1 MRGQK
6 KKNQRKWE
14 NSEEYLKS
22 KKEKEYLNKYKNI
35 AGEYLEDWEFIELF
49 QKFNYEDEQIS
60 KELNKIKLGD
70 EFKWKE
76 IKNGKPVTTRST
88 DQIRKKKNY
97 YRPEKSYQSYE
108 KSEEEINEPNN
119 KRKGKGSYHKYYVN
133 KKPKRPFQKC
143 YEVPS
148 DYHAPNKTQ
157 DDAQDSN
164 QNNNQNNDNNN
175 GDNNNNNSSNNVNNN
190 ISENSEKE
198 NLKPKNNDNLDENN
212 KKNIK
217 KNLGI
222 NKKEEEK
229 KNNED
234 KNETEEEEQ
243 KKIILLKGNVF
254 NSLKR
259 VKNNTDVKNK
269 EIIKK
274 IEIYNNNKENNEDN
288 NKAPGPEI
296 NLTQDPKKRKELQKK
311 YFRDLVGHMKHYSKK
326 MENNIKRASSK
337 DSETSDDRSPETIKK
352 RKRNNI
358 PTSSSTMIQKKKI
371 IINNNN
377 EINRN
382 LRKAYEI
389 DQNEIEFESKVANF
403 SINSCYDNPM
413 RDQYLK
419 IINEKRKQNP
429 GKIVE
434 FIIPQFNPF
443 MPPYPSPYQY
453 NPYINQNMYMYPQ
466 QYPIQGSMV
475 NQQMNLPMNPQIN
488 MQLNPQLNQQ
498 MNMQFN
504 PQINPNL
511 NMQLNSKINPNMHFQ
526 AKQQINSPIN
536 SPVNSQLNLQLS
548 PQINQSIN
556 YKNNYIAMNNPELL
570 SPQSNNAPN
579 PELINNN
586 SSDN

>member
-22 KKEKEYLNKYKNI
+22 KKEKEYLIKYKNI
-35 AGEYLEDWEFIELF
+35 AGEYLEEWEFIELF
-49 QKFNYEDEQIS
+49 KKNNYDDEQIS
-60 KELNKIKLGD
+60 KELNKIILGD

-97 YRPEKSYQSYE
+97 YRPEKSYPSYD
-108 KSEEEINEPNN
+108 KSEEERNESTNN
-119 KRKGKGSYHKYYVN
+119 KRKGKGSYHKYYIS

-148 DYHAPNKTQ
+148 DYHAPNNIEN
-157 DDAQDSN
+157 N
-164 QNNNQNNDNNN
+164 QNNNNIE
-175 GDNNNNNSSNNVNNN
+175 DNNNNNSSSNNVNNY

-198 NLKPKNNDNLDENN
+198 NLKPKNLDNLDENN
-212 KKNIK
+212 KINIK
-217 KNLGI
+217 KNIGI

-229 KNNED
+229 KNED
-234 KNETEEEEQ
+234 KNSNEEDEQ
-243 KKIILLKGNVF
+243 KKIILIKGKVF

-259 VKNNTDVKNK
+259 IKINTDAKKKDTIKN
-269 EIIKK
+269 

-296 NLTQDPKKRKELQKK
+296 NLTQDQKKRKELQKK
-311 YFRDLVGHMKHYSKK
+311 YFRDLVGNMKHYSKK
-326 MENNIKRASSK
+326 VENNIKRASSK
-337 DSETSDDRSPETIKK
+337 DSETSDDRSPETIKR

-358 PTSSSTMIQKKKI
+358 PTSSTVIQKKKI
-371 IINNNN
+371 IVNNNSG
-377 EINRN
+377 INRN
-382 LRKAYEI
+382 LRKTYEI
-389 DQNEIEFESKVANF
+389 EQNEIEFESKVANV

-419 IINEKRKQNP
+419 LINEKRKQNP

-434 FIIPQFNPF
+434 FIIPQFNNPF
-443 MPPYPSPYQY
+443 MQPYPSPYQY

-466 QYPIQGSMV
+466 QYPIQGNMV
-475 NQQMNLPMNPQIN
+475 NQQMNVPMNPQIN
-488 MQLNPQLNQQ
+488 MQLNPQINNQQ
-498 MNMQFN
+498 
-504 PQINPNL
+504 I
-511 NMQLNSKINPNMHFQ
+511 NMQLNSKINQPMNYPINPQMN
-526 AKQQINSPIN
+526 QQIN
-536 SPVNSQLNLQLS
+536 SPVNSLTNSQLNLQMS
-548 PQINQSIN
+548 PQINQNIN
-556 YKNNYIAMNNPELL
+556 YKNNYIGINNPQLL
-570 SPQSNNAPN
+570 SPQTNNAPN